1 MCLLPSPFAACP
13 SRRVC
18 CSYLLPCCGHLPPT
32 SPPAAPSPP
41 PLPPRCLQPDV
52 ATRLFLRKLKQTL
65 RIPVLA
71 LVDSDPYGLK
81 ILSVYMKG
89 EGGGGGSGQGVRAA
103 SHASKGLLQLLF
115 LPSKGG
121 WACWVVGHA
130 GSE

>member
-89 EGGGGGSGQGVRAA
+89 EGGGRGEWAGGAGCLTCQQGPAPATIPAVQ
-103 SHASKGLLQLLF
+103 GWLGVL
-115 LPSKGG
+115 GG
-121 WACWVVGHA
+121 WACW
-130 GSE
+130 E